1 MTIVCFGAAHV
12 DRTARCHAAFSWGSS
27 NPVSVAAGYGG
38 VALNVARN
46 LARLGRHVILI
57 SAIGR
62 DADGEQLMAALSAE
76 GIDTSSVLRP
86 DAHNTAN
93 YTAVL
98 DRDGELLFGIADM
111 DIYDAMTPEHLTEAM
126 AGVDEPAAWFV
137 DANLP
142 QASLAWLADAVPRST
157 PLFAAA
163 VSPAKAPRLRPLLGR
178 VRALFA
184 NRREAAAL
192 LARDVETT
200 EQACQAAR
208 ALHAQGVE
216 TAFVTLGADGVAVH
230 GADGDGVFTPP
241 PTRIH
246 DVNGAGDAFAAVII
260 EALLA
265 EKALRAAVGHGLA
278 AASLTAETDGAVDGT
293 LSRKRIAARAGPCR

>member
-1 MTIVCFGAAHV
+1 MTIVCVGAAHV
-12 DRTARCHAAFSWGSS
+12 DRTARCQAAFSWGSS

-46 LARLGRHVILI
+46 LAHLDRRVALI

-76 GIDTSSVLRP
+76 AIDTSGVLRP
-86 DAHNTAN
+86 DTHNTAS

-111 DIYDAMTPEHLTEAM
+111 DIYDTMTPDHVTESM
-126 AGVDEPAAWFV
+126 AGVGQPATWFV

-142 QASLAWLADAVPRST
+142 PASLAWLGDAVPRST

-163 VSPAKAPRLRPLLGR
+163 VSPAKAPRLRPLLTR
-178 VRALFA
+178 LRALFA

-192 LARDVETT
+192 LGHDVETP
-200 EQACQAAR
+200 EQASQAAQS
-208 ALHAQGVE
+208 LHAHGIQ

-230 GADGDGVFTPP
+230 GADGAGVFAPP
-241 PTRIH
+241 PTCVR
-246 DVNGAGDAFAAVII
+246 DVNGAGDAFAAAVID
-260 EALLA
+260 ALLA
-265 EKALRAAVGHGLA
+265 GEALGPAVELGLA
-278 AASLTAETDGAVDGT
+278 AASLTAEADGAVDRT
-293 LSRKRIAARAGPCR
+293 LSRERISARAELSQ